1 MIKIVP
7 TKRVIPPPK
16 GLVQIV
22 IAADTCSHPEKKYPP
37 ISKGFIFFMKQGF
50 IFLASM
56 PKSMSIVAENI
67 VEMITFSS
75 LAKKDEETAIRN
87 LMFPY
92 SEM

>member
-1 MIKIVP
+1 
-7 TKRVIPPPK
+7 
-16 GLVQIV
+16 
-22 IAADTCSHPEKKYPP
+22 
-37 ISKGFIFFMKQGF
+37 MKHGF